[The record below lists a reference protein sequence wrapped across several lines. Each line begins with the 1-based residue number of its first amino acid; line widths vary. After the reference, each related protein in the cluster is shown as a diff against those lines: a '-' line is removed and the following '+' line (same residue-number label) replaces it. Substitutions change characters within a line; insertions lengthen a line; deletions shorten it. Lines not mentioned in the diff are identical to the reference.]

1 MWPTIWKPGY
11 IISDNKGL
19 ISITGLLRAK
29 RRKLSLSEFFVETI
43 CSIITWNNTASE
55 YKHKNI
61 SPLYVL
67 YLNMKIIFLVVRA

>member
-19 ISITGLLRAK
+19 ISITSLLGAK

-43 CSIITWNNTASE
+43 CSIITWNNAAAQHE
-55 YKHKNI
+55 YQNT
-61 SPLYVL
+61 STY
-67 YLNMKIIFLVVRA
+67 IFKYENYIFSC